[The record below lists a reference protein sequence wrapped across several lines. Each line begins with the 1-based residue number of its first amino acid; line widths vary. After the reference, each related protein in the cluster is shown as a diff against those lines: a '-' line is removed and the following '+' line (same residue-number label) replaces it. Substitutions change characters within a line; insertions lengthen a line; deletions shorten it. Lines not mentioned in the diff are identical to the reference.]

1 MPELKIDL
9 GRKPELSEVRVFGK
23 ALAGAGEKKLVEDVE
38 KYKAVEKEQGDAR
51 DAALVAIGMS
61 FCMNKTGEMITKFV
75 DEGKIENPLN
85 TSDVMK
91 EAIKKADLK
100 KDESLDEKIEKALNQ
115 KDDEEKEYSEDDI
128 EFAHKTIDQAYKKAA
143 IELMNKYG
151 KTATIKFL
159 SAYAES
165 FLCMVEGW
173 AKEEEEEEFDPED
186 IKKNGKE
193 ISIEELFEDLK
204 ENGHEDMIEKVKGL
218 MDGDTEVR
226 VFKCKVEKKKKD

>member
-9 GRKPELSEVRVFGK
+9 ERKPELSEVRVFGK
-23 ALAGAGEKKLVEDVE
+23 ALAGAGEKKLVEDVK
-38 KYKAVEKEQGDAR
+38 KYKAVEKEQGEAR

-91 EAIKKADLK
+91 EAIKKANLK
-100 KDESLDEKIEKALNQ
+100 KDESLDEKIEKALNEE
-115 KDDEEKEYSEDDI
+115 DDEEKDYTEDDI
-128 EFAHKTIDQAYKKAA
+128 EFAHKTIDTAYKKAA
-143 IELMNKYG
+143 VELMNKYG

-165 FLCMVEGW
+165 FLHMVDGW
-173 AKEEEEEEFDPED
+173 AKEEEKLDVEEL
-186 IKKNGKE
+186 KKKGKE

-204 ENGHEDMIEKVKGL
+204 EDGHEDMVDKLKSL
-218 MDGDTEVR
+218 MDGDVEVR
-226 VFKCKVEKKKKD
+226 VFKCKADKNNKD